1 MDNTVNDIRKANDIV
16 DVISSYISLTK
27 RGKNYFGVCPFH
39 DDTNP
44 SMSVSRDKQIYKCF
58 SCGASGN
65 VINFV
70 MDYENVDFREAL
82 SILAKRAG
90 ITFKGS
96 YVKSAPDKYEK
107 YYKMYDLALKLYQ
120 NNINSASAKTALEY
134 LSKRSISK
142 EIIKEFKIGLALDRD
157 SLTSILTKKGYS
169 TLEMENY
176 GLGNGFKDLYYNRIM
191 FPLFDTNNRVVG
203 FSGRIYQGTDDRKY
217 VNTKETPIFRKGEM
231 LYNYYN
237 AKEHCR
243 LKKNVIL
250 VEGFMDV
257 IRLYGIGIKNAV
269 AVMGTALTKNQI
281 QLLKRLSH
289 NIYVCLDGDGPGIKA
304 NLSIGADLENAGCDV
319 SVINLSDGYD
329 PDEYILKFGAD
340 SFNSLYDNAL
350 NYSEYK
356 LLHMKDGLDL
366 SNINDKSEYIK
377 QVLDEVSKE
386 SDEIKR
392 EFILQ
397 KISTEFDVDV
407 NILKNNLKKQ
417 EKYSKIET
425 LKSKPV
431 KEKKLDKYTKAT
443 YGILYTM
450 MNSYEKT
457 KVYEK
462 KLNYLPIKEARFLAN
477 EIMYFYR
484 YNDSLVL
491 ADFLTSLSNKPEL
504 FSLVREILK
513 SVKDETLVFEAFD
526 DYIAVI
532 KDYNKNQEIKR
543 LKEMMSEET
552 DPVKKAS
559 LLEKIRLVKM
569 ESEVK

>member
-1 MDNTVNDIRKANDIV
+1 MDNVINDIRKANDIV
-16 DVISSYISLTK
+16 DVISSYIPLTK

-44 SMSVSRDKQIYKCF
+44 SMSVTRDKQIYKCF

-65 VINFV
+65 VFNFV
-70 MDYENVDFREAL
+70 MDYENVDFKEAL

-90 ITFKGS
+90 INYKGN
-96 YVKSAPDKYEK
+96 YVKNSPDKYEK
-107 YYKMYDLALKLYQ
+107 YYKMYDLALKFYQ
-120 NNINSASAKTALEY
+120 NNINSSLGKVAIEY
-134 LSKRSISK
+134 LEKRSISK
-142 EIIKEFKIGLALDRD
+142 EIIKEFKIGLALDKD

-176 GLGNGFKDLYYNRIM
+176 GLGNGYKDLYYNRIM

-203 FSGRIYQGTDDRKY
+203 FSGRVYVGTSDRKY
-217 VNTKETPIFRKGEM
+217 INTKETPIFKKGEV

-257 IRLYGIGIKNAV
+257 IRLYSVGIKNVV
-269 AVMGTALTKNQI
+269 ALMGTALTKEQI
-281 QLLKRLSH
+281 NLLKRLSH
-289 NIYVCLDGDGPGIKA
+289 DIYLCLDGDSAGIKA
-304 NLSIGADLENAGCDV
+304 NLSVGLDLVQAGCNV
-319 SVINLSDGYD
+319 FVINLSDGYD

-340 SFNSLYDNAL
+340 AYNGLYENAQS
-350 NYSEYK
+350 YGEYK
-356 LLHMKDGLDL
+356 LLHMRDGLDL
-366 SNINDKSEYIK
+366 SNIDDKSEYIK
-377 QVLDEVSKE
+377 SVLEEVSKE
-386 SDEIKR
+386 TDDIKR
-392 EFILQ
+392 EFILK
-397 KISTEFDVDV
+397 KISAEFDVDI

-425 LKSKPV
+425 LKRKPENHV
-431 KEKKLDKYTKAT
+431 KLDKYTKAT
-443 YGILYTM
+443 YGILYAM

-457 KVYEK
+457 KLYER
-462 KLNYLPIKEARFLAN
+462 KLNYLPSKEARFLAN
-477 EIMYFYR
+477 EIIYAYR

-491 ADFLTSLSNKPEL
+491 ADFLTSLSDKPEL
-504 FSLVREILK
+504 FNLVREILK
-513 SVKDETLVFEAFD
+513 NVRNEESIFKAFD
-526 DYIAVI
+526 DYITVI

-543 LKEMMSEET
+543 LKEMINEEV

-569 ESEVK
+569 ESEVE